1 MDVQLQTCA
10 GHYHSIT
17 FPCLFLV
24 EFNKYQREKYECFFI
39 SFLKNNLQ
47 KKGALTFGVGG
58 GGGGVGVRGKG

>member
-24 EFNKYQREKYECFFI
+24 EFNKYQWEKYECFFI

-47 KKGALTFGVGG
+47 KKGALTFGVGI
-58 GGGGVGVRGKG
+58 GVRGKG